1 MYHHDRNTH
10 ARGSAFVVLLAVL
23 CLTVSGAGL
32 GFWLGYYA
40 DAEMNAGEILAA
52 DAVENEDVNAM
63 AVRLADMQAELLRL
77 NALGERLVKM
87 ANLDPTEFD
96 FVNPPPQGG
105 AERGRV
111 RDYTIK
117 ELAAELGGVVDAL
130 VDRQRKL
137 DVLDEL
143 LVDKELSAAATPSSW
158 PVRSGYIS
166 SPFGYR
172 VHPTKHVRMFHEGVD
187 IASARG
193 TPITSVADGVVIY
206 SGTRRGYGR
215 VVDIRHDN
223 GLVTRYAHNTKNV
236 VEEGQR
242 VFQGDK
248 IATVGAT
255 GTATGPHL
263 HFEVLN
269 NDRPLN
275 PVPYLNSNVAW
286 RSGANTLASYSMR

>member
-1 MYHHDRNTH
+1 M
-10 ARGSAFVVLLAVL
+10 
-23 CLTVSGAGL
+23 
-32 GFWLGYYA
+32 
-40 DAEMNAGEILAA
+40 AA

-223 GLVTRYAHNTKNV
+223 GLVTRYAHNTRRMWLRRST
-236 VEEGQR
+236 GFPRRQDR
-242 VFQGDK
+242 HSRRD
-248 IATVGAT
+248 

-275 PVPYLNSNVAW
+275 PVPYLNSNVVW